1 MKTNRF
7 LSFIASIASIAALS
21 FVTTACEEEKED
33 LGAPSVEVGQSEVS
47 FEQVGGE
54 TTVQLIA
61 TRDWKATTE
70 QDWISIDPR
79 EGDASSK
86 AVTIEIKVNE
96 NTGLDREGSVKFDI
110 GFDSKTLT
118 VKQKGSGSAEDM
130 IVYKNDF
137 DKEEAKKTFG
147 TGSSWPYLDQ
157 FEGWK
162 NATGTGVGSE
172 VYSYKAMS
180 ARANS
185 TSNSNYS
192 DYEGSGVNNLFFG
205 SSAYFSVTGIKLPSS
220 VNYSLTFGT
229 EKYNQDNGSLFKHD
243 EFHVYITND
252 GKKWVE
258 LEYSFPNGDKEGR
271 WDLATS
277 NFTVP
282 SGTTSF
288 GIYVKADVAS
298 SYRLD
303 DLCLSIA
310 SAAGTVIDFSKG
322 IDLGEGGS
330 DTPGSDYDKA
340 ESKTVKDFIAAAST
354 STYYKLKGKV
364 SRFNSQ
370 YCSFDLTDE
379 TGTIYVYSVDDES
392 KSSFSDKIKDG
403 GTVELAGLYKQYNG
417 KDEVVSAHIFS
428 YSEGSSDP
436 AKEMTISQ
444 VLNAPAGTAAIVS
457 GTVAATYQRGFII
470 TDGTDYL
477 LVYDGSKCAAKE
489 KDNVKVTGT
498 TSEYG
503 GLIQL
508 ASPEVT
514 VVSSDNALTLPSPK
528 VLDAAAFDAYSSS
541 KIEYISYEGTL
552 TVSGNYVN
560 VEVAGATK
568 HTGSLAYINDSFN
581 AKSFE
586 GAVVKVTGFYVG
598 LASNNKYVNTMVT
611 ELVPSSSDYLTVS
624 TTALSAAADATTAT
638 FDVKANVAWTVTSD
652 NAAYTVEP
660 ASGNGN
666 ATVTVKFA
674 ANTEEADKVVK
685 ITVST
690 TADVATKSYTVVL
703 THEGKNSASGTEI
716 TLAIEGNNKWTSA
729 SDDTYGKGYEFT
741 KDGIKY
747 AYYKYKSTSDPTAPQ
762 SDHIRIYKSS
772 VFVIVPP
779 AGQKIEKVVLNCV
792 SGKSANMTVLSD
804 NTIAVSDVKN
814 NTVTWTGSVDKYAA
828 QADVSQVRAK
838 SITVVLK

>member
-7 LSFIASIASIAALS
+7 LSFIASIAALS
-21 FVTTACEEEKED
+21 FATTACEEEKED

-47 FEQVGGE
+47 FEQAGGE
-54 TTVQLIA
+54 TTVQLTA

-147 TGSSWPYLDQ
+147 TGTSWPYLDQ

-282 SGTTSF
+282 SGTTSL

-310 SAAGTVIDFSKG
+310 SAAGTIIDFSKG

-340 ESKTVKDFIAAAST
+340 ESKTVKDFIATAST

-379 TGTIYVYSVDDES
+379 TGTIYVYSVDDET

-403 GTVELAGLYKQYNG
+403 GTVELAGVYKKYND
-417 KDEVVSAHIFS
+417 KDEVVNAHILS
-428 YSEGSSDP
+428 YSAGDDTP
-436 AKEMTISQ
+436 DVPGTKMTLAQ
-444 VLNAPAGTAAIVS
+444 ML
-457 GTVAATYQRGFII
+457 TVADDTAVESEEVLVGAVTTRGYVV
-470 TDGTDYL
+470 TDGTSSIY
-477 LVYDGSKCAAKE
+477 VYHNSTPEAKVGD
-489 KDNVKVTGT
+489 KVKFSGT
-498 TSEYG
+498 KTTYYGLPEITS
-503 GLIQL
+503 
-508 ASPEVT
+508 PKTT
-514 VVSSDNALTLPSPK
+514 VVSSGNEVKYPNAKDITSSFDSYSANVAEYVTYKATVVKNGNYTNFKVEGASKLQGALSSAPSSVYSEFAEGDKVQVTGFFNTINTTSNLLNVIVTEVKVIEKGEGGGDNPGGDTPDEGAYASNVKWTLGANAYDNTSSGNSKQSAKINGVKVSNILKLGTTSKAGVATLTIPANTTK
-528 VLDAAAFDAYSSS
+528 VSFYAVAWNGKTATLTASLAGTVVGTQTVAGNAGATGNP
-541 KIEYISYEGTL
+541 EYTL
-552 TVSGNYVN
+552 TVTDSDHYSF
-560 VEVAGATK
+560 
-568 HTGSLAYINDSFN
+568 SLPAQ
-581 AKSFE
+581 
-586 GAVVKVTGFYVG
+586 
-598 LASNNKYVNTMVT
+598 
-611 ELVPSSSDYLTVS
+611 SSDIKVDI
-624 TTALSAAADATTAT
+624 TT
-638 FDVKANVAWTVTSD
+638 
-652 NAAYTVEP
+652 
-660 ASGNGN
+660 
-666 ATVTVKFA
+666 
-674 ANTEEADKVVK
+674 TE
-685 ITVST
+685 
-690 TADVATKSYTVVL
+690 
-703 THEGKNSASGTEI
+703 
-716 TLAIEGNNKWTSA
+716 AIRVIL
-729 SDDTYGKGYEFT
+729 F
-741 KDGIKY
+741 GIK
-747 AYYKYKSTSDPTAPQ
+747 A
-762 SDHIRIYKSS
+762 
-772 VFVIVPP
+772 
-779 AGQKIEKVVLNCV
+779 E
-792 SGKSANMTVLSD
+792 
-804 NTIAVSDVKN
+804 
-814 NTVTWTGSVDKYAA
+814 
-828 QADVSQVRAK
+828 
-838 SITVVLK
+838 